1 MMMELKVI
9 DNKMIGLYTEIKK
22 IYSLGVGGIIN
33 LSVKF
38 NGVELS
44 KSKYKNYNAYDI
56 SDLNLGDVI
65 IVSYWWKDKF
75 DDFLNQQKLKV
86 VSRTDNKIIFEALA

>member
-1 MMMELKVI
+1 MIELKAI

-22 IYSLGVGGIIN
+22 IYSLGVGGITN

-56 SDLNLGDVI
+56 SNLKLGDVV

-75 DDFLNQQKLKV
+75 DDFLTKQKLKV
-86 VSRTDNKIIFEALA
+86 VSKTGNKIMFEVLS